1 MRTAGRFFLPA
12 ACLKLFESIN
22 VTSKS
27 EQQRV
32 DVMAIKGAVALT
44 LAIASSSVSA
54 QNPSNPGGFTNTD
67 PRSPYYNSG
76 NNLPPSVTSPRYQ
89 NRWGAIAT
97 GKNATLGTAVDME
110 SERDAK
116 RVALKACQDKGGVQC
131 KLEIA
136 YRNQCATLVTGD
148 SVFNTSSAPT
158 VEEAAEMGIAKCRE
172 ADSNCRVYY
181 SECSLPVRAQ

>member
-1 MRTAGRFFLPA
+1 MKIYLSIATLLLLASPTAFG
-12 ACLKLFESIN
+12 
-22 VTSKS
+22 
-27 EQQRV
+27 QQ
-32 DVMAIKGAVALT
+32 
-44 LAIASSSVSA
+44 
-54 QNPSNPGGFTNTD
+54 NPGGFLNTD

-76 NNLPPSVTSPRYQ
+76 NNLPPSEAPARYL

-97 GKNATLGTAVDME
+97 GKNATLGSAVDME

-116 RVALKACQDKGGVQC
+116 RVALKACQEKGGVEC

-158 VEEAAEMGIAKCRE
+158 AEEAAEMGIAKCRE
-172 ADSNCRVYY
+172 ADVNCRVYY